1 MVSEEGEATELAGT
15 SGNAEMG
22 EGEDDDGV
30 EDRKS
35 AVRGLVGVV
44 GLESWSTI

>member
-1 MVSEEGEATELAGT
+1 MGT

-22 EGEDDDGV
+22 EVEDNGEC

-35 AVRGLVGVV
+35 AVRGLVGVS
-44 GLESWSTI
+44 GLAFWSTI

>member
-1 MVSEEGEATELAGT
+1 MVESTGT

-22 EGEDDDGV
+22 DLEGAREG

-35 AVRGLVGVV
+35 AVRGLVGVAGAV
-44 GLESWSTI
+44 ELVFWSMI